1 VTVGVLVAGVG
12 AVIAIAQ
19 AAGGGGGDPESG
31 APRPTVA
38 APPTD
43 QPATTVSLPVRAA
56 PPVPPNGV
64 AFTDPHGTYTMTIG
78 AAWTDVSSRLAGG
91 TQAWAVTNE
100 SPDFAANV
108 NVVSQAAPGLDLDA
122 VMATSASSLVAI
134 GGDVLDRSYVTAPEG
149 ARLGTMRYLA
159 TPAGAPGPLE
169 FLAVFDVR
177 DGTAVVGTLTATPDS
192 FAAVS
197 SDVEPYLL
205 TLRAA
210 G

>member
-1 VTVGVLVAGVG
+1 VLVAGIG
-12 AVIAIAQ
+12 AVVAIAQ
-19 AAGGGGGDPESG
+19 AGSG
-31 APRPTVA
+31 SGSPAQSTVA
-38 APPTD
+38 AAPTAP
-43 QPATTVSLPVRAA
+43 PATTASLPVRTA
-56 PPVPPNGV
+56 PPVPADGV

-78 AAWTDVSSRLAGG
+78 AAWTDISSRMAGG
-91 TQAWAVTNE
+91 TKAWAVTDD
-100 SPDFAANV
+100 SPDLTATV
-108 NVVSQAAPGLDLDA
+108 NVVTQAAPGLDLDA
-122 VMATSASSLVAI
+122 VMATSASSLLAI
-134 GGDVLDRSYVTAPEG
+134 GGDVLDRSDVTAPDG

-177 DGTAVVGTLTATPDS
+177 GGAAVVGTLTATPDS

-205 TLRAA
+205 TLRAT